1 MTNKQMYNLS
11 KINSFANNVGKL
23 SVGRSTTLTM
33 IDEKGDDKNMVKV
46 TCDTVGQYPRLF
58 TVSSPSAYLPSG
70 KGYTYKRIM
79 HNLFDN
85 LTWPL

>member
-1 MTNKQMYNLS
+1 MTNKQMYNLG

-33 IDEKGDDKNMVKV
+33 VDAKGDDKVMVKV
-46 TCDTVGQYPRLF
+46 TCDTVGQTPRLF
-58 TVSSPSAYLPSG
+58 TVSSASAYLPTG